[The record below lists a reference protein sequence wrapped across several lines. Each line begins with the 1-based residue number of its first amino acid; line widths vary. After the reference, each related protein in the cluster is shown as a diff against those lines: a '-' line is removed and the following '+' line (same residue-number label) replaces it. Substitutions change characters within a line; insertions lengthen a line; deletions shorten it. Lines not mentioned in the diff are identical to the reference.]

1 MTKIAIANQ
10 KGGVGKT
17 TIAFNLAKL
26 LAARKYKVLAIDN
39 DPQGNLTT
47 SLLQDQGEIAANILD
62 AYEEK
67 PIAPQQVA
75 KNLHLV
81 GADISL
87 ARVAEGDFEII
98 FRLKEAIDTV
108 ADGFEFVVIDCLPSF
123 GYMHMAAL
131 NAADYVLI
139 PVKVAPYALRGMKDL
154 FSTIDKAKKRLNPE
168 LKNLGIVLNQVD
180 GRKPIMERELES
192 VLRETYGN
200 LVFKSKLNKRVK
212 VEESP
217 AFQKSIIEYEPK
229 GLSAREFKAF
239 AKELMKRINSSDGGR
254 HE

>member
-1 MTKIAIANQ
+1 MPIIAIANQ

-26 LAARKYKVLAIDN
+26 LAARKHKVLAIDN

-47 SLLQDQGEIAANILD
+47 SLLEEQGNIRANILD

-67 PIAPQQVA
+67 GVTPQQMT
-75 KNLHLV
+75 KNLFLV
-81 GADISL
+81 GADISV
-87 ARVAEGDFEII
+87 ARVAESDFEII
-98 FRLKEAIDTV
+98 FRLREAISQIGE
-108 ADGFEFVVIDCLPSF
+108 GFDFIIIDCLPSF

-139 PVKVAPYALRGMKDL
+139 PIKAAPYALRGMTDL
-154 FSTIDKAKKRLNPE
+154 FATIEKAKKRLNPN

-180 GRKPIMERELES
+180 GRKPVMERELEA
-192 VLRETYGN
+192 VLRETYGD
-200 LVFKSKLNKRVK
+200 LVFKAKLNKRVK

-229 GLSAREFKAF
+229 GLSAKEFKAF
-239 AKELMKRINSSDGGR
+239 ANELMLRIKDNGGQN
-254 HE
+254 E

>member
-1 MTKIAIANQ
+1 MTIIAIANQ

-26 LAARKYKVLAIDN
+26 LAARRHKVLAIDN

-47 SLLQDQGEIAANILD
+47 SLLEDQSILTANVLD

-67 PIAPQQVA
+67 QVSPQLIA
-75 KNLHLV
+75 KNLWLI

-98 FRLKEAIDTV
+98 FRLRESLSTISSD
-108 ADGFEFVVIDCLPSF
+108 FEFIIIDCLPSF

-154 FSTIDKAKKRLNPE
+154 FSTIEKAKKRLNPE
-168 LKNLGIVLNQVD
+168 LRNLGIVLNQVD
-180 GRKPIMERELES
+180 GRKPIMERELET
-192 VLRETYGN
+192 VLRETYGE

-229 GLSAREFKAF
+229 GLSAKEFKAF
-239 AKELMKRINSSDGGR
+239 AKELMQRIKNNGVQS
-254 HE
+254 E